1 VSRDDRILPLTRV
14 TAVLITAVLLVA
26 WGILYLVPS
35 ETADTFAWTI
45 QPEETALFL
54 GAAYLAGGYWFFSLA
69 RGERWHEF
77 AAYFPGITLFTAM
90 LGIATILSWDK
101 FHHDQLT
108 FFVWVFLYAT
118 TPFLVPTLYLLNR
131 RTDPGTP
138 EPGDLEVPM
147 GVRVATGVFG
157 AGMLA
162 FALVIFADPD
172 IAIEIWPWML
182 TELTARVISAF
193 IAAPGL
199 GLIVVSRERR
209 WSGWRPLVLH
219 VVAGTA
225 LPLTAAALG
234 WEDFDDDAARWLYLA
249 GLAAPMVAAIG
260 LYAGLER
267 RRTLASAGG

>member
-1 VSRDDRILPLTRV
+1 VSRDDRILPVTRV
-14 TAVLITAVLLVA
+14 TAIILTAVLVVA
-26 WGILYLVPS
+26 WAILYLFPS
-35 ETADTFAWTI
+35 ETADIFAWTI

-77 AAYFPGITLFTAM
+77 AAYFPGITLLTAM
-90 LGIATILSWDK
+90 LGIATILSWDQ
-101 FHHDQLT
+101 FHHDQLI
-108 FFVWVFLYAT
+108 FFVWAFLYAT
-118 TPFLVPTLYLLNR
+118 TPFLVPALYLLNR
-131 RTDPGTP
+131 RTDPGAP
-138 EPGDLEVPM
+138 EHGDLEVPE
-147 GVRVATGVFG
+147 GVRVATGVLG
-157 AGMLA
+157 AAMLA

-172 IAIEIWPWML
+172 VAIDIWPWTL

-199 GLIVVSRERR
+199 GLIVVSREQR

-234 WEDFDDDAARWLYLA
+234 WEDFDDDAGRLLYVA
-249 GLAAPMVAAIG
+249 GLATLMVAAIG
-260 LYAGLER
+260 LYAILER

>member
-1 VSRDDRILPLTRV
+1 VSRDDRILPVTRV
-14 TAVLITAVLLVA
+14 TAIIVTAVLVVA
-26 WGILYLVPS
+26 WAILYLFPS

-54 GAAYLAGGYWFFSLA
+54 GAAFLAGGYWFFSLA

-90 LGIATILSWDK
+90 LGIATILSWDI
-101 FHHDQLT
+101 FHHDQLI
-108 FFVWVFLYAT
+108 FFVWVFLYAI
-118 TPFLVPTLYLLNR
+118 TPFLVPALYLLNR
-131 RTDPGTP
+131 LTDPGTP
-138 EPGDLEVPM
+138 EPGDLEVPE
-147 GVRVATGVFG
+147 GVRVATGVLG
-157 AGMLA
+157 AAMLA

-172 IAIEIWPWML
+172 VAIDIWPWTL

-199 GLIVVSRERR
+199 GLIVVSHEQR

-234 WEDFDDDAARWLYLA
+234 WEDFDDDAGRLLYVA
-249 GLAAPMVAAIG
+249 GLATLMVAAIG
-260 LYAGLER
+260 LYAILER